1 MATPVGFGF
10 SALRSSGSWVAA
22 PGQSHAEMKTSAREP
37 KRRTFLLIS
46 NRFVFVAALRIG
58 NCSYV
63 TGCIYFAASHP

>member
-1 MATPVGFGF
+1 MATPVGFSF
-10 SALRSSGSWVAA
+10 SVLRSSGSWAVA

-37 KRRTFLLIS
+37 KRRFLLIS

-63 TGCIYFAASHP
+63 AGYIYYAASHP